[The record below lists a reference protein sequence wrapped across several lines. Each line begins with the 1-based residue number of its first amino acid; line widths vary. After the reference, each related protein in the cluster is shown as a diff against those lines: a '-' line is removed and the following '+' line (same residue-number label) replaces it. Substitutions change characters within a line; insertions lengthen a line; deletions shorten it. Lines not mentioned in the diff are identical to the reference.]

1 VKSVPIIVAVLAL
14 TATPALAGGHQGGG
28 GGSATSSTLQLVPLS
43 PTPGAP
49 YFGDQVT
56 FNVSTTATTQPW
68 VTATCSQNGVVV
80 YQQTQGFFPTYL
92 YGQIFTLGPTP
103 MWTGGAADCKAALV
117 QRTSN
122 GRSKTLATITFHVAA

>member
-1 VKSVPIIVAVLAL
+1 MKTISIVLAAL
-14 TATPALAGGHQGGG
+14 ALSATPALAGGRQGGG
-28 GGSATSSTLQLVPLS
+28 GGSTSSSLQLVQLS
-43 PTPGAP
+43 PSAGGP
-49 YFGDQVT
+49 YFGDRIT

-103 MWTGGAADCKAALV
+103 MWSAGAADCKATLV

-122 GRSKTLATITFHVAA
+122 GRSKTLAAITFHVSA